1 MGIETIAIGVAAAV
15 GVLLVFMGL
24 SGGHNASARLG
35 NYVAKEQPEA
45 SSEARAR
52 TARCSGSESR

>member
-1 MGIETIAIGVAAAV
+1 MGIETIAIGLAAAV

-35 NYVAKEQPEA
+35 RYAKESTDVVRRAPAWA
-45 SSEARAR
+45 SASARPAR
-52 TARCSGSESR
+52 

>member
-1 MGIETIAIGVAAAV
+1 MGVETIAIGLAATV

-35 NYVAKEQPEA
+35 RYVAREPDEPA
-45 SSEARAR
+45 TDARAGR
-52 TARCSGSESR
+52 